1 VGLIYYQYHIN
12 MELKWLEDFCALAD
26 TGSFSRAAQARHV
39 SQPAFSRRIQSLEAW
54 VGAALIDRTT
64 FPTRLTPAGEV
75 FIEHAQT
82 LIESAAHSRAF
93 ARGKPMS
100 ARDTLSF
107 AVPHAVSFGFFPR
120 WFVALEARLGTI
132 PARLAA
138 LNVHDAVLQLVER
151 SCDLLICYHHASQP
165 IELDEARYEMLVLS
179 REQLRPV
186 TAAKNGRAQF
196 KLPGTAQRAI
206 PYLAYAP
213 NAYLSRITEQL
224 VANAGPALY
233 LERCYETDMAEGL
246 KMLALQG
253 KGVAFVPDG
262 SVQGEIANGSLK
274 FADNKLAAPLEVRL
288 YRERPSRERPSPKRC
303 DEVWQFLAGLPEAQ
317 RSLH

>member
-1 VGLIYYQYHIN
+1 
-12 MELKWLEDFCALAD
+12 MELKWLEDFCALAEA
-26 TGSFSRAAQARHV
+26 GSFSRAAEQRHV

-64 FPTRLTPAGEV
+64 YPTRLTPAGEV
-75 FIEHAQT
+75 FIDQAKS

-93 ARGKPMS
+93 ARGKPSS
-100 ARDTLSF
+100 ARDTVSF

-120 WFVALEARLGTI
+120 WFVALESRIGAISARLT
-132 PARLAA
+132 A

-151 SCDLLICYHHASQP
+151 SCDLLICYHHTSQP

-186 TAAKNGRAQF
+186 TGTKNGRALY
-196 KLPGTAQRAI
+196 KLPGTPQRAI
-206 PYLAYAP
+206 PYLAYSP

-224 VANAGPALY
+224 VANAEPAPH

-246 KMLALQG
+246 KMLVLQG

-262 SVQGEIANGSLK
+262 SVASELASGALK
-274 FADNKLAAPLEVRL
+274 LADNKLAAPLEVRL
-288 YRERPSRERPSPKRC
+288 YRERPSRERPAPTRV
-303 DEVWQFLAGLPEAQ
+303 DELWQFLASLPEAD
-317 RSLH
+317 RSLG